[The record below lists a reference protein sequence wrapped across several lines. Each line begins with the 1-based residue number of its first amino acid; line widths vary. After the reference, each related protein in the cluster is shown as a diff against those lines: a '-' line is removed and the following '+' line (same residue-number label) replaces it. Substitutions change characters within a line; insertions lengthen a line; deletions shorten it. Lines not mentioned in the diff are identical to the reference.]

1 MPGLV
6 RTARGEMVDMMRLFR
21 DNEDSIAITGGGISM
36 NARGDLLGP
45 GGKIIKTREDFE
57 KDIAA
62 AYNENNPK
70 ATKKISVK
78 NPNIIPGLSTEI
90 TKEEQGE
97 VVSEMK
103 ETTHDAFIKANVN
116 PEAKEIAPQA
126 VEVEPF
132 LTSSI
137 DEEEEERTMVSL
149 EDAANLARKDMMKQ
163 RKKRKTTSSSK

>member
-6 RTARGEMVDMMRLFR
+6 RTARGEMIDMMRLFR
-21 DNEDSIAITGGGISM
+21 DNEDSIAITGGGVSM

-90 TKEEQGE
+90 PKEEQGE
-97 VVSEMK
+97 VASEMK

-116 PEAKEIAPQA
+116 PGAKEATPQA

-132 LTSSI
+132 LTSSV
-137 DEEEEERTMVSL
+137 DEDEERTMVSL

-163 RKKRKTTSSSK
+163 RKKRKTTSSKL